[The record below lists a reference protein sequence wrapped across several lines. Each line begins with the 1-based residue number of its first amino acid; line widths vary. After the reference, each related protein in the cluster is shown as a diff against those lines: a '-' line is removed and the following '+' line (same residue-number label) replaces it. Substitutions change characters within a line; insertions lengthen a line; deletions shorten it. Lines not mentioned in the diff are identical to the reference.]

1 MASGTQWEREEV
13 SPKEASVEMR
23 LELGVDGW
31 RDLEPV
37 QEGEFNPTNSG
48 ESLKLWGLPGGA
60 SGKEPAC
67 QCRRHKRCRFDPWVG
82 KIPWRRGNPLQYSCL
97 ENPMDRG
104 ARWATV
110 PIEGGCTESDT
121 TEVT

>member
-82 KIPWRRGNPLQYSCL
+82 KIPWRRVCQPTAVFLPGQSHGQRSLAGLQ
-97 ENPMDRG
+97 NHR
-104 ARWATV
+104 
-110 PIEGGCTESDT
+110 
-121 TEVT
+121 VTRSQT